1 MMISKEVLKK
11 NLHKVITI
19 FKGVD
24 NLYLKFILTIIAIVL
39 IVIASKLPNSNDDLN
54 ISGSVSIDGSIN
66 ADVSGSIDTYEQN

>member
-11 NLHKVITI
+11 NLNKVITI

>member
-1 MMISKEVLKK
+1 MKISKETIK
-11 NLHKVITI
+11 NNWNKVITI

-24 NLYLKFILTIIAIVL
+24 NLYLKFILTIIAIAL

-54 ISGSVSIDGSIN
+54 VSGSVSIDGSIN

>member
-1 MMISKEVLKK
+1 M
-11 NLHKVITI
+11 NKVITI

-24 NLYLKFILTIIAIVL
+24 NLYLKFILTIIAIAL

-54 ISGSVSIDGSIN
+54 VSGSVSIDGSIN

>member
-1 MMISKEVLKK
+1 MKISKETIK
-11 NLHKVITI
+11 NSWNKVITI

-24 NLYLKFILTIIAIVL
+24 NLYLKFILTIIAIAL

-54 ISGSVSIDGSIN
+54 VSGSVSIDGSIN